1 MSDKEPFINLKL
13 LINILLQ
20 KAKKACY
27 FIYCCSYH
35 NFFLW
40 IQFNVHT
47 CTYNNTYLM
56 YKKIIIQPNT

>member
-13 LINILLQ
+13 LINIFLQ

-27 FIYCCSYH
+27 FIYHCSYH
-35 NFFLW
+35 CFLW

-47 CTYNNTYLM
+47 CTHNNTYLM